1 MKKLLFAG
9 MAALCGLMAQA
20 AVPSSTG
27 ATTNWVA
34 KYVAAY
40 VANAVS
46 NSAAQVAMDARTET
60 TEGGTTSITVGSGEN
75 QLTATYEL
83 AVNQCVT
90 ASDCTDFATDR
101 GITNGAK
108 WVKSGNQF
116 VGAGL
121 PSITAGEGVWHC
133 ATFTSK
139 DSSIAEFYI
148 GNELAFRTTLSY
160 VTESKAKEIK
170 GED

>member
-1 MKKLLFAG
+1 MKKLLIAG
-9 MAALCGLMAQA
+9 VAVLCGLMAQA
-20 AVPSSTG
+20 AGPNSTG

-40 VANAVS
+40 VANAFS
-46 NSAAQVAMDARTET
+46 NSSAQVAMDARTET
-60 TEGGTTSITVGSGEN
+60 TEGGTTRITAGSGEY

-90 ASDCTDFATDR
+90 ASDCTELATGR
-101 GITNGAK
+101 GITNGAQ

-121 PSITAGEGVWHC
+121 PPFTAGEGVWHC

-139 DSSIAEFYI
+139 DSTTAEFYI
-148 GNELAFRTTLSY
+148 GNTLAFRTTLSY